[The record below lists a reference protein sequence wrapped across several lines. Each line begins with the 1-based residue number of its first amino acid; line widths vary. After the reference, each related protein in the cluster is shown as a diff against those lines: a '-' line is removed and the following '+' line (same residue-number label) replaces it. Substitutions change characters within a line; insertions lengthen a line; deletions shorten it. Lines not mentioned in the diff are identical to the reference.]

1 MKFHLHTCL
10 AKLSLGLLAAV
21 SLPAVAEPLKVAIIE
36 ALTGPAEVVGRPFAQ
51 STRLALDEI
60 NARGGYNG
68 EPIAIKEYDNV
79 STPAGASEQFR
90 AAVAD
95 GAQVIF
101 QGASSA
107 VAGQLSD
114 EVRRHNLR
122 NAGKEII
129 FYNIGSEAADLTGA
143 KCHFWFFRSG
153 TTPEMRWNAVVPVLQ
168 SEGVLKSKAFLINQN
183 YSYGLSV
190 QNAQRNILKARNI
203 EIAGDVLHD
212 LNKVQ
217 DFSPYVQSIKSS
229 GADVVLTGN
238 GFNDMV
244 LLVRAIRDAG
254 LKVGLAA
261 ITLDVP
267 GTLKAAG
274 DAALGY
280 YNITPFNL
288 NAGPRMDTW
297 VANFQKKMGRDP
309 HTYDTTAYNAV
320 MLLGNALNAT
330 SARGA
335 AVDTKKIALAI
346 ESATYEGP
354 FGLQTM
360 RKDDHQ
366 AVMPIFVAK
375 ATKTALKKVDGT
387 DIGFEVV
394 ATVPGPRAVPPVD
407 PQCKMQRPS

>member
-1 MKFHLHTCL
+1 MHLNLT
-10 AKLSLGLLAAV
+10 AVVASLSLGLLATV
-21 SLPAVAEPLKVAIIE
+21 SIPASAEPLKVAIIE
-36 ALTGPAEVVGRPFAQ
+36 ALTGPAETVGRPFAQ

-68 EPIAIKEYDNV
+68 ELIVLKEYDNA

-90 AAVAD
+90 AAVKD
-95 GAQVIF
+95 GARVIF
-101 QGASSA
+101 QAASSA

-114 EVRRHNLR
+114 EVKRYNIR

-129 FYNIGSEAADLTGA
+129 FYNVGSEAADLTGE

-203 EIAGDVLHD
+203 EIAGDVIHD

-217 DFSPYVQSIKSS
+217 DFSPYVQQIKSS
-229 GADVVLTGN
+229 GAEVVLTGN

-254 LKVGLAA
+254 LKVGLAG

-280 YNITPFNL
+280 YNVTPFSL
-288 NAGPRMDTW
+288 SAGPKMDSW
-297 VANFQKKMGRDP
+297 VANFQKKIGRDP
-309 HTYDTTAYNAV
+309 HTYDTTAYNAI
-320 MLLGNALNAT
+320 MLLGNALTAT
-330 SARGA
+330 SVKSGA
-335 AVDTKKIALAI
+335 IDTRKIALAI
-346 ESATYEGP
+346 ETSTYESP
-354 FGLQTM
+354 FGLQSM
-360 RKDDHQ
+360 RKEDHQ
-366 AVMPIFVAK
+366 AIMPLFVAK
-375 ATKTALKKVDGT
+375 ASKAAPKKVDGT
-387 DIGFEVV
+387 DIGFEIVS
-394 ATVPGPRAVPPVD
+394 AISGAKAAVPVD
-407 PQCKMQRPS
+407 AACKMPRPQ

>member
-1 MKFHLHTCL
+1 MRKNLIAKI
-10 AKLSLGLLAAV
+10 AKLSLGLLASA
-21 SLPAVAEPLKVAIIE
+21 SISAGAEPLKVAIIE
-36 ALTGPAEVVGRPFAQ
+36 ALTGPAETVGRPFAQ

-60 NARGGYNG
+60 NASGGYNG
-68 EPIAIKEYDNV
+68 EPIAIKQYDNA

-90 AAVAD
+90 AAAAD
-95 GAQVIF
+95 GARVIF
-101 QGASSA
+101 QAASSA

-114 EVRRHNLR
+114 EVRRYNLR

-129 FYNIGSEAADLTGA
+129 FYNVGSEAADLTGE

-190 QNAQRNILKARNI
+190 QNAQRNILKTRNI
-203 EIAGDVLHD
+203 AIVGDVIHD

-217 DFSPYVQSIKSS
+217 DFSPYVQNIKSS
-229 GADVVLTGN
+229 GAEVVLTGN

-254 LKVGLAA
+254 LKISLAA

-267 GTLKAAG
+267 GTLKSAG

-280 YNITPFNL
+280 YNTTPFSL
-288 NAGPRMDTW
+288 SAGPKMDAW
-297 VANFQKKMGRDP
+297 VANFQKKIGRDP
-309 HTYDTTAYNAV
+309 HTYDSTAYNAV
-320 MLLGNALNAT
+320 MLLGNALNST
-330 SARGA
+330 SVKGGP
-335 AVDTKKIALAI
+335 VDTRKIALAI
-346 ESATYEGP
+346 ETSTYDSP
-354 FGLQTM
+354 FGLQSM

-366 AVMPIFVAK
+366 AIMPLFIAK
-375 ATKTALKKVDGT
+375 ASKAAPKKVDGT
-387 DIGFEVV
+387 DIGFEIV
-394 ATVPGPRAVPPVD
+394 AALSGAQAAVPVD
-407 PQCKMQRPS
+407 AACKMQRL